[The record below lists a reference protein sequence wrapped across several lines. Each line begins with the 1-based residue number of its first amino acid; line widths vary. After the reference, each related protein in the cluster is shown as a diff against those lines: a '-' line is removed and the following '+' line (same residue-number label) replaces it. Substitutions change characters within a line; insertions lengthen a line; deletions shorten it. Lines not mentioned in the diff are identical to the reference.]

1 MLDGI
6 AWALWLAKDVRAN
19 VMSLNEME
27 GSEERK
33 YKKQIPGWVGQDLL
47 NNRALRVDWKDII
60 L

>member
-1 MLDGI
+1 MK
-6 AWALWLAKDVRAN
+6 WR
-19 VMSLNEME
+19 